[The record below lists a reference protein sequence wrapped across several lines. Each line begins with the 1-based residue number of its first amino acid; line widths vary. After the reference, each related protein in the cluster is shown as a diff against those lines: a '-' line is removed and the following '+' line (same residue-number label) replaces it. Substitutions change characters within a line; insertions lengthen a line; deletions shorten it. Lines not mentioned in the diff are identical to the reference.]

1 MGFRDGVLERLSN
14 FMIRHRLAVMLL
26 VLTGG
31 GMLAVGAIK
40 IRTEVI
46 LQHLFPYD
54 HPYLKLNARFSEV
67 FGGGGFGVVIAVNA
81 KQGDI
86 FNQRTLCK
94 IKEITDQLLLTDEL
108 YRILTSSIATN
119 STKVVKT
126 KKKGEIVIDALMF
139 PEIPETDEEMALLK
153 KYIFSNPS
161 YNGTLVSSDGT
172 AALIFTEVRD
182 YVSYNRVF
190 ELFRNIADTYSDE
203 KTSIHIVGYPML
215 MGWIYS
221 YKTQMF
227 WVFGISVGLMVIIL
241 YLIFRNVVG
250 MVAPFAMVVVCT
262 ALGLGFIGW
271 TGINFSPL
279 LYVLAFLVGARM
291 LSNAVQI
298 THRYIQEYHAGS
310 QTETPRREAA
320 RRTMEA
326 MLMPNAAAVATDAA
340 GFMVLVVAKIVL
352 MQQVAAI
359 MTFWMLTIALSG
371 ILVPIIC
378 TYLPRL
384 APEAAQSNLA
394 KKGWL
399 DNLTICLADFSV
411 GPGKYLVLG
420 IVVAIVVFGG
430 WQLTRLKI
438 GDPTPGSPI
447 LWPDHSYNQ
456 DQTVI
461 NSKFNAS
468 SETFMLFYEGAPQSV
483 YDPSVPKTFEA
494 FSRYMARTLPD
505 IYKSSSSINNLG
517 KMLNLT
523 FHDGHPLWYQMP
535 RSPELLTGLLG
546 YIRQNIDRGTLGR
559 FMDTTQQRAQIT
571 LYFSDHTSENMLRIR
586 EAAYEF
592 FKTHPMETEHGR
604 FYLAGGAIG
613 MEIAVNEE
621 MKRAH
626 ALMDSLVLVVIFL
639 MCSISFHSFV
649 AGAMLALPLILSN
662 LVAFAYMAVTDIG
675 LSTNT
680 LPCSAVGVGVG
691 VDFSIYLY
699 SRCVEE
705 FPRHKDFRR
714 TVETAVRTTGKG
726 IVFTGI
732 TLILP
737 ILTWYFIS
745 ALKFQAQMGFF
756 LSMLLFTNM
765 IAALTLHPLLIV
777 LIKPRF
783 MQRDALAE
791 NPLGP
796 ADFKT
801 EPTKCPER
809 R

>member
-1 MGFRDGVLERLSN
+1 MNYRIGLLERLSQ
-14 FMIRHRLAVMLL
+14 FMTQYRLAVILFVL
-26 VLTGG
+26 VAGG
-31 GMLAVGAIK
+31 ALAAGATK

-81 KQGDI
+81 REGDI
-86 FNQRTLCK
+86 FNERTLTK
-94 IKEITDQLLLTDEL
+94 IKTITDQLLLTDEL
-108 YRILTSSIATN
+108 YRILTTSIATN

-139 PEIPETDEEMALLK
+139 PEIPKNEQEMALLK

-182 YVSYNRVF
+182 YVSYDRVF
-190 ELFRNIADTYSDE
+190 ELFRTIDDTYSDE
-203 KTSIHIVGYPML
+203 ETSVHIVGYPML

-227 WVFGISVGLMVIIL
+227 WVFGISVGLMIIIL
-241 YLIFRNVVG
+241 YGIFRNVVG
-250 MVAPFAMVVVCT
+250 MVAPFAMVAVCT
-262 ALGLGFIGW
+262 GLGLGFIGW

-298 THRYIQEYHAGS
+298 THRYIQEYHACAKADN
-310 QTETPRREAA
+310 PRRQAA
-320 RRTMEA
+320 QKTMQA

-340 GFMVLVVAKIVL
+340 GFLVLGVAKIVL

-378 TYLPRL
+378 SYLPRL
-384 APEAAQSNLA
+384 AQKAEPVDTE

-399 DNLTICLADFSV
+399 DKLTVSLANFSIGSGRYV
-411 GPGKYLVLG
+411 VMG
-420 IVVAIVVFGG
+420 IAVIIVVFGG
-430 WQLTRLKI
+430 WQLTKLKI

-447 LWPDHSYNQ
+447 LWPDHPYNQ
-456 DQTVI
+456 DQVLI
-461 NSKFNAS
+461 NTKFNAS
-468 SETFMLFYEGAPQSV
+468 SETFMLFYEGTPQSI
-483 YDPSVPKTFEA
+483 YDPIVPKTFEA
-494 FSRYMARTLPD
+494 FGRYIARELPD
-505 IYKSSSSINNLG
+505 IFKSASSINNLG
-517 KMLNLT
+517 KMLNVT

-535 RSPELLTGLLG
+535 RNPELLTGVLG

-559 FMDTTQQRAQIT
+559 FMDTTQQRAQMT

-586 EAAYEF
+586 KAAYAF
-592 FKTHPMETEHGR
+592 FDDHPMETENGR
-604 FYLAGGAIG
+604 FHLAGGAIG

-626 ALMDSLVLVVIFL
+626 ALMDSLVLIVIFV
-639 MCSISFHSFV
+639 MCSISFRSFV
-649 AGAMLALPLILSN
+649 AGAMLALPLVLSN
-662 LVAFAYMAVTDIG
+662 LVAFAYMALTDIG

-705 FPRHKDFRR
+705 YPRWRNFTR
-714 TVETAVRTTGKG
+714 TVQTAVQTTGKG

-765 IAALTLHPLLIV
+765 VAAFTLHPLLITLV
-777 LIKPRF
+777 KPRF
-783 MQRDALAE
+783 MQRDVTAEETALQ
-791 NPLGP
+791 NH
-796 ADFKT
+796 T
-801 EPTKCPER
+801 ER
-809 R
+809 G

>member
-1 MGFRDGVLERLSN
+1 MSYREGTLERMSS
-14 FMIRHRLAVMLL
+14 FMIRHRLAVVLFVL
-26 VLTGG
+26 VAGGVLTAG
-31 GMLAVGAIK
+31 AVK

-67 FGGGGFGVVIAVNA
+67 FGGGGFGVVIAINA
-81 KQGDI
+81 KEGDI
-86 FNQRTLCK
+86 FNQRTLTK

-108 YRILTSSIATN
+108 YRILTTSIATN

-139 PEIPETDEEMALLK
+139 PDIPKNDRDMALLK

-161 YNGTLVSSDGT
+161 YNGTLVSSDGA

-182 YVSYNRVF
+182 YVSYDRVF
-190 ELFRNIADTYSDE
+190 ELFRSIADNYSDE
-203 KTSIHIVGYPML
+203 ETSVHIVGYPML

-241 YLIFRNVVG
+241 YGIFRNVVG
-250 MVAPFAMVVVCT
+250 MVSPFAMVAVCT
-262 ALGLGFIGW
+262 GLGLGFIGW

-298 THRYIQEYHAGS
+298 THRYIQEYYGCA
-310 QTETPRREAA
+310 QAETPRRQAA
-320 RRTMEA
+320 QKTMQA

-340 GFMVLVVAKIVL
+340 GFLVLGVAKIVL

-378 TYLPRL
+378 SYLPRL
-384 APEAAQSNLA
+384 TDKKPAQVESQS
-394 KKGWL
+394 WL
-399 DNLTICLADFSV
+399 DTLTLSLADFSIGSGRYV
-411 GPGKYLVLG
+411 V
-420 IVVAIVVFGG
+420 ICVVAIIVVFGG
-430 WQLTRLKI
+430 WQLTKLKI

-447 LWPDHSYNQ
+447 LWPEHPYNQ
-456 DQTVI
+456 DQVLI
-461 NSKFNAS
+461 NTKFNAS
-468 SETFMLFYEGAPQSV
+468 SETFMLFYEGTPQSV
-483 YDPSVPKTFEA
+483 YDPTVSKTFEA
-494 FSRYMARTLPD
+494 FARHIAGKLPD
-505 IYKSSSSINNLG
+505 IFKSASSINNLG
-517 KMLNLT
+517 KMLNVT

-535 RSPELLTGLLG
+535 QNPKLLTGVLG

-559 FMDTTQQRAQIT
+559 FMDTTQQRAQMT

-586 EAAYEF
+586 KAAYDF
-592 FKTHPMETEHGR
+592 FASHPMETENGC

-626 ALMDSLVLVVIFL
+626 ALMDSLVLIVIFL
-639 MCSISFHSFV
+639 MCSISFRSFV
-649 AGAMLALPLILSN
+649 AGAMLALPLVLSN
-662 LVAFAYMAVTDIG
+662 LVAFAYMAITDIG

-680 LPCSAVGVGVG
+680 LPCSAIGVGVG

-705 FPRHKDFRR
+705 FSRRHDYKK
-714 TVETAVRTTGKG
+714 TVQEAVQTTGKG

-765 IAALTLHPLLIV
+765 VAAFTLHPLLITLV
-777 LIKPRF
+777 KPRF
-783 MQRDALAE
+783 M
-791 NPLGP
+791 
-796 ADFKT
+796 
-801 EPTKCPER
+801 R
-809 R
+809 RGMIAHNNR